1 MIASYSDERYQD
13 FIAKGPERRKAYA
26 EHKAEI
32 LNEYNQ
38 QKELYKK
45 VKEESKEKIAEYIQ
59 EGYTER
65 QARKLVKPAL
75 YQMKERLDGE
85 REKMKLALSK
95 NRVLIYPFHLFYD
108 SYHF

>member
-59 EGYTER
+59 EDK
-65 QARKLVKPAL
+65 QKSSLNL
-75 YQMKERLDGE
+75 
-85 REKMKLALSK
+85 
-95 NRVLIYPFHLFYD
+95 LFIR
-108 SYHF
+108 